1 MSKISRKQYADL
13 FGPTVGDKIRLGDT
27 DLYVEIER
35 DLRVYGDELVCGGGK
50 TLRDGMGSDNQ
61 LTQEAGCLD
70 MVITNVTILDPILG
84 VVKADVGIRNG
95 KIVGIGKAGNPST
108 MDGVTPGLTTGTA
121 TDAITGEHLIL
132 TAGGHD
138 THVHYI
144 CPQQVWSALS
154 NGTTTLW
161 GGGIGP
167 SDGSN
172 GVTTTNGPWN
182 LEMMLRSVENLPIN
196 FGFHGKGNASTA
208 TPLIE
213 QIRAGAASF
222 KIHEDYGTTPAAI
235 RSCLSVADEYDVG
248 VSVHTDTL
256 NESGFVEDTI
266 AAFDG
271 RTIHTYHSEGAGGG
285 HAPDLLKV
293 VGQPNVLPSSTNP
306 TLPCGVNS
314 VAELF
319 DMIMVCHNLNPRI
332 PSDVAFAESRV
343 RAETIVA
350 ESVLHDMGA
359 ISIIGSDSQAMGRI
373 GENFLRAIQTA
384 DAMKKARGPLP
395 EDAPG
400 NDNFRVLRYLA
411 KVTLNPCITAGVS
424 HMLGSVEPG
433 KMADLVLWEPA
444 FFGAKPKM
452 VLKGGFIAWAN
463 MGDPNASLPT
473 PQPMMYRPMFGAFG
487 SALSKS
493 CVTFVSRAAYD
504 LDVKSKYQL
513 QRIVEPVFGTRVLT
527 KHHMVRND
535 FLPNIDVDPQTFAV
549 KVNGVH
555 ATVEPPKTISLNQL
569 YFFC

>member
-1 MSKISRKQYADL
+1 MSRISRKQYADL
-13 FGPTVGDKIRLGDT
+13 FGATVGDKIRLGDT
-27 DLYVEIER
+27 SLFIEIEK

-50 TLRDGMGSDNQ
+50 TLREGMGSDNM
-61 LTQEAGCLD
+61 LTQESGCLD
-70 MVITNVTILDPILG
+70 LVITNVTVLDPIQG

-108 MDGVTPGLTTGTA
+108 MDGVTPGLSTGA
-121 TDAITGEHLIL
+121 STDAISGEHLIL
-132 TAGGHD
+132 TAAGFD

-144 CPQQVWSALS
+144 CPQQIWSGLS
-154 NGTTTLW
+154 NGTTTFW

-167 SDGSN
+167 TDGSN
-172 GVTTTNGPWN
+172 GVTSTNGPWN
-182 LEMMLRSVENLPIN
+182 LEMMLRAVEGLPGN
-196 FGFHGKGNASTA
+196 FGFHGKGNVSSPG
-208 TPLIE
+208 PLIE
-213 QIRAGAASF
+213 QIRAGASSF

-235 RSCLSVADEYDVG
+235 RSCLSVADEYDVS

-306 TLPCGVNS
+306 TLPVGVNS

-319 DMIMVCHNLNPRI
+319 DMIMVCHNLNPKI

-350 ESVLHDMGA
+350 ENVLHDMGA
-359 ISIIGSDSQAMGRI
+359 ISMLGSDSQAMGRI
-373 GENFLRAIQTA
+373 GENFLRTIQTA
-384 DAMKKARGPLP
+384 DSMKKARGPLP
-395 EDAPG
+395 EDAHG

-411 KVTLNPCITAGVS
+411 KVTINPCIAAGIS
-424 HMLGSVEPG
+424 DTLGSIEPG

-444 FFGAKPKM
+444 FFGAKPKL
-452 VLKGGFIAWAN
+452 VLKGGFIVWAN

-473 PQPMMYRPMFGAFG
+473 PQPMMYRPMFGAYG
-487 SALSKS
+487 SALAKTSI
-493 CVTFVSRAAYD
+493 TFVSQTAYD
-504 LDVKSKYQL
+504 LDVKSKYGL
-513 QRIVEPVFGTRVLT
+513 QRIVQPVSKTRGLT

-535 FLPNIDVDPQTFAV
+535 YLPKIDVDSQTFAV
-549 KVNGVH
+549 KVDGVH
-555 ATVEPPKTISLNQL
+555 ATVTPPKSISLNQL